1 MSVGRIIIVG
11 SAVAMAMALLT
22 APAQGSTA
30 PPAAAASSSTTLDW
44 QPCTDATFATWPV
57 FPQLKQY
64 FQCATLVRPLDR
76 NKPKGAKVTLAL
88 VKLPASGTPEQRK
101 GVLLW
106 NPGGPGESGV
116 ELSSVSFLMPE
127 QVRQSFDFITWDPRG
142 IGVSTPAITGPGCE
156 IPKPTRPATGRVDW
170 VKVLK
175 DRIPQVRR
183 MNARCFER
191 NRSIIENAG
200 TLDNAYDI
208 EAMRRALGE
217 DQISYWGLSYG
228 TLLGSTY
235 LQLFPENVRAAVLDS
250 NMDPQM
256 RLHDMVEGAVAP
268 DHSFGFFLEAHPEA
282 AEQYYAVIKWLNH
295 QALALPNGDLYTRWD
310 VLDVLNDSVMFY
322 TDPSGDWS
330 VAEQVIST
338 AYAAIFGSGATQQA
352 ALTALQGPDLQSPSS
367 GTVGSLW
374 SAVVCQDFADRLTP
388 AEQRSQLAW
397 AVRNGP
403 FYGGTLG
410 MDMVTTCDG
419 YDQARPHPVP
429 RPKAYGPNVPVM
441 VSASTRDGETPYQW
455 SLNMARVYRNS
466 RMVTLVGGLHGT
478 FGLAESDC
486 VNTALGDFLVSGQL
500 PAVDLSCPWT
510 PPVPPPS

>member
-1 MSVGRIIIVG
+1 MRMRRALTAG
-11 SAVAMAMALLT
+11 SALAVAMALLS
-22 APAQGSTA
+22 APAAGSAAPTA
-30 PPAAAASSSTTLDW
+30 ITGAASSTINW
-44 QPCTDATFATWPV
+44 QTCADAAFAKWPV
-57 FPQLKQY
+57 FPQVKQY

-76 NKPKGAKVTLAL
+76 TKPKGAKVTLAL
-88 VKLPASGTPEQRK
+88 VKLPASGTPDQRK

-106 NPGGPGESGV
+106 NPGGPGQSGV
-116 ELSSVSFLMPE
+116 ELSSVSFLLPE
-127 QVRQSFDFITWDPRG
+127 AVRQSFDFITWDPRG
-142 IGVSTPAITGPGCE
+142 IGVSTPAIKGPGCE
-156 IPKPTRPATGRVDW
+156 IPKPTRPATGTVDW
-170 VKVLK
+170 SKVLK
-175 DRIPQVRR
+175 ERMPQVRR

-191 NRSIIENAG
+191 NAAIIENAG

-208 EAMRRALGE
+208 EAIRQALGE
-217 DQISYWGLSYG
+217 QQINYWGLSYG

-235 LQLFPENVRAAVLDS
+235 LQLFPERVRAAVLDS

-256 RLHDMVEGAVAP
+256 NLHDMVESAVAP
-268 DHSFGFFLEAHPEA
+268 DHSLGFFLEANPETA
-282 AEQYYAVIKWLNH
+282 DQYYSVIASLDRKSLK
-295 QALALPNGDLYTRWD
+295 LPNGDVYTRWD

-338 AYAAIFGSGATQQA
+338 AYAAIFGAGAAQQS
-352 ALTALQGPDLQSPSS
+352 ALKALESPYLQSPSS

-388 AEQRSQLAW
+388 GEQRSQLAW

-419 YDQARPHPVP
+419 YDKAQPHPVP

-441 VSASTRDGETPYQW
+441 VAASTRDGETPYQW
-455 SLNMARVYRNS
+455 SVNMARVYRNS

-478 FGLAESDC
+478 FGLAQSEC
-486 VNTALGDFLVSGQL
+486 VNTALGDFLISGQL

-510 PPVPPPS
+510 PPAPPPS

>member
-1 MSVGRIIIVG
+1 MRMRRTLTAG
-11 SAVAMAMALLT
+11 SALAVAMALLS
-22 APAQGSTA
+22 APAAGSAAPTA
-30 PPAAAASSSTTLDW
+30 ITGAASSTLNW
-44 QPCTDATFATWPV
+44 QPCTGAAFAKWPV
-57 FPQLKQY
+57 FPQVKQY

-76 NKPKGAKVTLAL
+76 TKPEGARVTLAL
-88 VKLPASGTPEQRK
+88 VKLPASGTPDQRK

-106 NPGGPGESGV
+106 NPGGPGQSGV
-116 ELSSVSFLMPE
+116 ELSSVSFLLPE
-127 QVRQSFDFITWDPRG
+127 AVRQSFDFITWDPRG
-142 IGVSTPAITGPGCE
+142 IGVSTPAIAGPGCE
-156 IPKPTRPATGRVDW
+156 IPKPTRPATGTVDW
-170 VKVLK
+170 SKVLK
-175 DRIPQVRR
+175 ERIPQVRR

-191 NRSIIENAG
+191 NRSIIEHAG

-208 EAMRRALGE
+208 EAMRQALGE
-217 DQISYWGLSYG
+217 VQINYWGLSYG

-235 LQLFPENVRAAVLDS
+235 LQLFPERVRAAVLDS

-256 RLHDMVEGAVAP
+256 NMHDMVESAVAP
-268 DHSFGFFLEAHPEA
+268 DHSLGFFLEANPETA
-282 AEQYYAVIKWLNH
+282 DQYYSVIASLDRKPLK
-295 QALALPNGDLYTRWD
+295 LPNGDVYTRWD

-330 VAEQVIST
+330 VAKQVIST
-338 AYAAIFGSGATQQA
+338 AYAAIFGTGAAQQS
-352 ALTALQGPDLQSPSS
+352 ALKALESPDLQSPSS

-388 AEQRSQLAW
+388 GEQRSQLAW

-419 YDQARPHPVP
+419 YEKAKPHPVP

-441 VSASTRDGETPYQW
+441 VAASTRDGETPYQW
-455 SLNMARVYRNS
+455 SVNMARVYRNS

-478 FGLAESDC
+478 FGLAQSEC
-486 VNTALGDFLVSGQL
+486 VNTALGDFLISGQL

-510 PPVPPPS
+510 PPAPPPT

>member
-1 MSVGRIIIVG
+1 MHLRRVLVAG
-11 SAVAMAMALLT
+11 SSMAVAMALLS
-22 APAQGSTA
+22 APATGSAA
-30 PPAAAASSSTTLDW
+30 PPVVAVAASSTLDW
-44 QPCTDATFATWPV
+44 QPCTDMAFSKWPV

-76 NKPKGAKVTLAL
+76 AKPRGAKVTLAL

-106 NPGGPGESGV
+106 NPGGPGQSGV
-116 ELSSVSFLMPE
+116 ELSSVSFLLPE
-127 QVRQSFDFITWDPRG
+127 QVRRSFDFITWDPRG
-142 IGVSTPAITGPGCE
+142 IGVSTPAIKGPGCE
-156 IPKPTRPATGRVDW
+156 IPKPARPATGRVKW
-170 VKVLK
+170 KKVLQE
-175 DRIPQVRR
+175 RIPQVRR
-183 MNARCFER
+183 MNARCFEG
-191 NRSIIENAG
+191 NRSIIEHAG
-200 TLDNAYDI
+200 TLDNAYDM
-208 EAMRRALGE
+208 EAMREALGE
-217 DQISYWGLSYG
+217 EQINYWGLSYG

-235 LQLFPENVRAAVLDS
+235 LQLFPEHVRAAVLDS

-256 RLHDMVEGAVAP
+256 DLHDMIESAVAP
-268 DHSFGFFLEAHPEA
+268 DHSFGFFLEANPETA
-282 AEQYYAVIKWLNH
+282 DQYYPVIRSLNREP
-295 QALALPNGDLYTRWD
+295 LMLPNGEIYTRWD

-322 TDPSGDWS
+322 DDPSGDWS
-330 VAEQVIST
+330 VAKQVIST
-338 AYAAIFGSGATQQA
+338 AYSAIYGSGAAQQA
-352 ALTALQGPDLQSPSS
+352 ALTALQSPDLQSPSS

-397 AVRNGP
+397 ALRNGP

-419 YDQARPHPVP
+419 YEKAKPHPVP
-429 RPKAYGPNVPVM
+429 RPEAYGPDVPVM

-455 SLNMARVYRNS
+455 SVNMARVYRNS
-466 RMVTLVGGLHGT
+466 RMLTLVGGLHGT

-500 PAVDLSCPWT
+500 PAEDLSCPWT
-510 PPVPPPS
+510 PPVPPPT

>member
-1 MSVGRIIIVG
+1 MHLRRVLIGG
-11 SAVAMAMALLT
+11 STLAVAMALMSAPT
-22 APAQGSTA
+22 AGSAA
-30 PPAAAASSSTTLDW
+30 PTSVAGAASSTLNW
-44 QPCTDATFATWPV
+44 QPCASAAFAKWPV

-64 FQCATLVRPLDR
+64 FQCATLVRPLER
-76 NKPKGAKVTLAL
+76 AKPKGAKVTLAL
-88 VKLPASGTPEQRK
+88 VKLPATGTPQQRK

-106 NPGGPGESGV
+106 NPGGPGQSGV
-116 ELSSVSFLMPE
+116 ELSSVSFLLPE

-156 IPKPTRPATGRVDW
+156 IPKPTRPATGTVDW
-170 VKVLK
+170 AQVLK
-175 DRIPQVRR
+175 DRVPQVRR

-208 EAMRRALGE
+208 EAMRQALGE
-217 DQISYWGLSYG
+217 EQINYWGLSYG

-235 LQLFPENVRAAVLDS
+235 LQLFPERVRAAVLDS

-256 RLHDMVEGAVAP
+256 NLHDMVESAVAP
-268 DHSFGFFLEAHPEA
+268 DHSLGFFLEANPEIA
-282 AEQYYAVIKWLNH
+282 AQYSAVMRSLNRKT
-295 QALALPNGDLYTRWD
+295 LTLPNGDVYTRWD

-338 AYAAIFGSGATQQA
+338 AHAAIFGSGAAQQA
-352 ALTALQGPDLQSPSS
+352 ALTALQNPDLQSPSS

-410 MDMVTTCDG
+410 TDMVTTCDG
-419 YDQARPHPVP
+419 YEKARPHPVP

-455 SLNMARVYRNS
+455 SVNMARVYRNS

-486 VNTALGDFLVSGQL
+486 VNTALGDFLISGQL
-500 PAVDLSCPWT
+500 PEVDLSCPWT
-510 PPVPPPS
+510 PPAPPPT